1 LGRRTRCVFN
11 RCNKLIVNILLQ
23 SIQIAYDGVSH
34 HALGGGSYAYK
45 ENYVGHLARL
55 ISGGPSLHINVIIQ
69 LNSSPHFGTI
79 LNTALAFCLADRL
92 RRQENLDPLVV
103 IDLLDNAKSEEVKI
117 DGLMYQ
123 KGLRTT
129 GKLFDNL
136 QDYYEI
142 LEFLKTHFGVD
153 FRVRMEGEFLSPER
167 MPAVMRRIISQR
179 SDLGQVLSPSSGI
192 LAPRSP
198 CPHNDCGLVDKYG
211 IRNEYNEKND
221 IAYFHCPHHGKFAVS
236 IATECHRFQFNSQLF
251 SLVFARFYE
260 DSPTGY
266 IQISGSDYAG
276 FWQEQM
282 IWRHLTKPIIIVYCP
297 LILDW
302 SGNKLSKSIYL
313 KEAGYQ
319 YLLDAKLGYMLSYKT
334 FKDEGRDLNVLLE
347 EVALWV
353 DEPFRLFRAY
363 NVHYIHML
371 FDHKEKIRLGA
382 MHLDKKVFG
391 PVVQ

>member
-1 LGRRTRCVFN
+1 MPSRLNFKNFIASVLSSLHTLGSKN
-11 RCNKLIVNILLQ
+11 E

-69 LNSSPHFGTI
+69 PNSSPHFGTI
-79 LNTALAFCLADRL
+79 LNMALAFCLADRL

-103 IDLLDNAKSEEVKI
+103 IDLLDNAKSEEI
-117 DGLMYQ
+117 
-123 KGLRTT
+123 T
-129 GKLFDNL
+129 
-136 QDYYEI
+136 EI

-153 FRVRMEGEFLSPER
+153 FRVRMEGEFLSQER

-179 SDLGQVLSPSSGI
+179 SDLGQPRGPLVLTTT
-192 LAPRSP
+192 
-198 CPHNDCGLVDKYG
+198 V
-211 IRNEYNEKND
+211 
-221 IAYFHCPHHGKFAVS
+221 VS
-236 IATECHRFQFNSQLF
+236 WTNTEFVTTTECHRFQFNSQLF

-302 SGNKLSKSIYL
+302 
-313 KEAGYQ
+313 AGE
-319 YLLDAKLGYMLSYKT
+319 
-334 FKDEGRDLNVLLE
+334 EGRDLNVLLE

-363 NVHYIHML
+363 SVHYIHML